1 MKKRSGR
8 ADHPIR
14 QLWKLLNPSARQLER
29 ERDAA
34 NAALTAVRHERDLLE
49 FQRNQLEA
57 ERDEANSRLNGLNQR
72 LTLFGDGP
80 PMKIHT
86 ICDLVGYRR
95 YVAEEAA
102 SHRRHLEFL
111 QSLKPQSERAFNSRG
126 YSYTASREVEF
137 ISDFHYSAGFPDVNW
152 RERVVCPV
160 TKLNNRCRA
169 AIHIFDLHSNTFQ
182 SSRIYLMEQT
192 TDLYTY
198 LRKHHSELIGSEF
211 LGSAVPLGQTDVRGL
226 RNEDAT
232 RLSFEDESLDVIL
245 SFDVFEHIPDYRQ
258 AFRECY
264 RTLRS
269 GGGMIF
275 TVPFNPNTEPN
286 TVRAIL
292 RHDGQI
298 EHILPPEYHGD
309 PLSDRGILCYR
320 HFGWEML
327 GELRCAGFIDACA
340 YVFRSEPMG
349 YYTTQLIFH
358 CRK

>member
-1 MKKRSGR
+1 MQRF
-8 ADHPIR
+8 
-14 QLWKLLNPSARQLER
+14 WNLLNLRARQFRR

-34 NAALTAVRHERDLLE
+34 NAALAAVRHERDILE

-57 ERDEANSRLNGLNQR
+57 ERDEANSKLNSLSQR
-72 LTLFGDGP
+72 LPMFGEGP

-86 ICDLVGYRR
+86 ISDLAGYRR
-95 YVAEEAA
+95 YLSEDHDAY
-102 SHRRHLEFL
+102 RRHLDFL
-111 QSLKPQSERAFNSRG
+111 QSLKPQSERAFSSLG
-126 YSYTASREVEF
+126 YSYTAAREVEF
-137 ISDFHYSAGFPDVNW
+137 ISDFQYSNGFPDVNW

-160 TKLNNRCRA
+160 TQLNNRCRA

-192 TDLYTY
+192 TDLYVY
-198 LRKHHSELIGSEF
+198 LRKNYSELIGSEF
-211 LGSAVPLGQTDVRGL
+211 LGSTVPLGDMDARGL

-232 RLSFEDESLDVIL
+232 CLSFEDESLDAIL
-245 SFDVFEHIPDYRQ
+245 SFDVFEHIPNYRQ

-269 GGGMIF
+269 GASMFF
-275 TVPFNPNTEPN
+275 TVPFNANTESN
-286 TVRAIL
+286 TVRAIQ
-292 RHDGQI
+292 REDGEI

-327 GELRCAGFIDACA
+327 AELRGTGFTDAYA
-340 YVFRSEPMG
+340 YIFKSAAMG
-349 YYTTQLIFH
+349 YYTTQVVFH